1 MKKLFVPFVWLVEKL
16 GVLLRLIWNGGS
28 RAATLLKSSADGLE
42 RKQNRWV
49 GTGFL
54 GVALT
59 AVAIIVGVSKSD
71 IERLNQTIDTSFEK
85 MEKRDILF
93 SSLAYTDFIDSNDER
108 LAKQLYGC
116 AIKQKTILYSI
127 KESIQLHKELNDD
140 IGDLSI
146 DSIAIR
152 YSEVNQIDRLLIDEF
167 CSIQTNNI
175 SPLIIASELCIYG
188 GNMTADRKIQLP
200 EVYLFVN
207 RSKKL
212 SFIRGDGKSFVRF
225 ANQMDEAVHARD
237 MKQIRKI
244 IKNSGEETIR
254 CEEIIVEEC
263 NITYDMLIGLFMRI
277 MTKQNL

>member
-1 MKKLFVPFVWLVEKL
+1 
-16 GVLLRLIWNGGS
+16 
-28 RAATLLKSSADGLE
+28 
-42 RKQNRWV
+42 
-49 GTGFL
+49 
-54 GVALT
+54 
-59 AVAIIVGVSKSD
+59 
-71 IERLNQTIDTSFEK
+71 